1 MDKPSV
7 VYSCYGKLLSNK
19 KEENMN
25 IDDNI
30 DTSQKYYAKRKKSN
44 TNIIYWMSL
53 FISNSIT
60 YKTTMIESRPMPG
73 TSARVDD

>member
-1 MDKPSV
+1 MDKQSV

-44 TNIIYWMSL
+44 TNTIYWMSL